1 MEFIM
6 AKKQQTTREKR
17 LAKIAQLEAQ
27 LQKEKARLNEEK
39 RKERNGQL
47 IAFGVFLEEYLK
59 DKPGR
64 IPSMKQTMQRLLDGR
79 NLDRALA
86 GVSRI
91 EEWLKQNEKALEEI
105 LVEENW
111 SKNFSG
117 SPKREISP
125 EPPSQLPEAEAQEKN
140 QGSA

>member
-1 MEFIM
+1 M
-6 AKKQQTTREKR
+6 AAKLQTTREKR

-47 IAFGVFLEEYLK
+47 MAFGIFLEEYLK

-79 NLDRALA
+79 NLDRALT
-86 GVSRI
+86 GVERI
-91 EEWLKQNEKALEEI
+91 SGQIKQGETISEDILIDDGDWEI
-105 LVEENW
+105 N
-111 SKNFSG
+111 SG
-117 SPKREISP
+117 SPEREISP
-125 EPPSQLPEAEAQEKN
+125 EPPSQLPEAEAKEKN

>member
-1 MEFIM
+1 M

>member
-1 MEFIM
+1 M
-6 AKKQQTTREKR
+6 AEKSKTTREKR
-17 LAKIAQLEAQ
+17 LAKIAQLEA
-27 LQKEKARLNEEK
+27 LIQKEKARLNAEK

-47 IAFGVFLEEYLK
+47 IAFGIFLEEYLK

-64 IPSMKQTMQRLLDGR
+64 IPSMKQTMQKLLEGR
-79 NLDRALA
+79 NLDRALT

-91 EEWLKQNEKALEEI
+91 EEWLKQNEKALEVGNLKPI
-105 LVEENW
+105 
-111 SKNFSG
+111 FSG
-117 SPKREISP
+117 SPEREISP

>member
-1 MEFIM
+1 M
-6 AKKQQTTREKR
+6 ADKQLTTREKR
-17 LAKIAQLEAQ
+17 QARIAQLEAL
-27 LQKEKARLNEEK
+27 LQKEKARLNAEK

-47 IAFGVFLEEYLK
+47 IAFGIFFEEYLK

-64 IPSMKQTMQRLLDGR
+64 IPSMKQTMQKLLEGR

-86 GVSRI
+86 GVLRI
-91 EEWLKQNEKALEEI
+91 EEWLKQNEKALEA
-105 LVEENW
+105 ENL
-111 SKNFSG
+111 KQIFSG
-117 SPKREISP
+117 SPEREISP

>member
-1 MEFIM
+1 M
-6 AKKQQTTREKR
+6 AEKSQTTREKR
-17 LAKIAQLEAQ
+17 LAKIAQLEAL
-27 LQKEKARLNEEK
+27 LQKEKSRLNAEK

-47 IAFGVFLEEYLK
+47 IAFGIFLEEYFK

-64 IPSMKQTMQRLLDGR
+64 IPSMKQAMQRLLDGR

-86 GVSRI
+86 GVLRI
-91 EEWLKQNEKALEEI
+91 EDWLKKNEKTLEEI

-111 SKNFSG
+111 DNNFSG
-117 SPKREISP
+117 SPEREISP

>member
-1 MEFIM
+1 M
-6 AKKQQTTREKR
+6 AEKSQTTREKR

-79 NLDRALA
+79 NLERALA
-86 GVSRI
+86 GVERI
-91 EEWLKQNEKALEEI
+91 SGQIKQSETASEDI
-105 LVEENW
+105 LVDDEDWETN
-111 SKNFSG
+111 SV
-117 SPKREISP
+117 SPEREISP
-125 EPPSQLPEAEAQEKN
+125 EPPSQLPEAEAKEKN

>member
-1 MEFIM
+1 M
-6 AKKQQTTREKR
+6 AEKTQTTREKR
-17 LAKIAQLEAQ
+17 LAKIAQLEAL
-27 LQKEKARLNEEK
+27 LQKEKARLNAEK

-47 IAFGVFLEEYLK
+47 IAFGIFMEEYLK

-64 IPSMKQTMQRLLDGR
+64 IPSMKQLMEKLLDGR

-86 GVSRI
+86 GVLRI
-91 EEWLKQNEKALEEI
+91 EEWLQQNEKALEEV

-111 SKNFSG
+111 EDNFSG
-117 SPKREISP
+117 SPEREISP
-125 EPPSQLPEAEAQEKN
+125 EPPSQLPEAKAKEKN

>member
-1 MEFIM
+1 M
-6 AKKQQTTREKR
+6 AEKSQTTREKR
-17 LAKIAQLEAQ
+17 LAKIAQLEAM
-27 LQKEKARLNEEK
+27 LQKEKARLNMEK

-47 IAFGVFLEEYLK
+47 IAFGIFLEEYLK

-64 IPSMKQTMQRLLDGR
+64 IPSMKQNMQRLLEGR

-86 GVSRI
+86 GVLRI
-91 EEWLKQNEKALEEI
+91 EEWLQQNEKALEEI
-105 LVEENW
+105 LVDENW
-111 SKNFSG
+111 EDNFSG
-117 SPKREISP
+117 SPEREISP

>member
-1 MEFIM
+1 M
-6 AKKQQTTREKR
+6 AEKSQTTREKR
-17 LAKIAQLEAQ
+17 LAKIAQLEAM
-27 LQKEKARLNEEK
+27 LQKEKARLNAEK
-39 RKERNGQL
+39 RKERNRQL
-47 IAFGVFLEEYLK
+47 IAFGIFLEEYFK

-64 IPSMKQTMQRLLDGR
+64 IPSMKQSMQKLLDGR

-86 GVSRI
+86 GVLRI

-111 SKNFSG
+111 GNNFSG
-117 SPKREISP
+117 SPEREISP
-125 EPPSQLPEAEAQEKN
+125 EPPSQLPEAEAKEKN

>member
-1 MEFIM
+1 M
-6 AKKQQTTREKR
+6 AEKSQTTREKR

-47 IAFGVFLEEYLK
+47 IAFGIFLEEYLK
-59 DKPGR
+59 DKPRR
-64 IPSMKQTMQRLLDGR
+64 ISSMKQTMQRLLDGR

-86 GVSRI
+86 GVARI
-91 EEWLKQNEKALEEI
+91 EEWLKQNEKTLEEV

-111 SKNFSG
+111 DNNFSG
-117 SPKREISP
+117 SPEREISP
-125 EPPSQLPEAEAQEKN
+125 EPPSQLPEAEAKEKN